1 MICPR
6 NPYLPW
12 SLGLYC
18 PSSVNW
24 RNIEQEVDRDP
35 FLSKIKQDILGGHQY
50 ASYSI
55 ERGQLLYKGRM
66 VLSKDSPFI
75 NQLLKEYRDTAL
87 GGHNGELKTYLRL
100 ATNWF
105 WVKMR
110 SQVTQ
115 YVRS

>member
-1 MICPR
+1 M
-6 NPYLPW
+6 
-12 SLGLYC
+12 
-18 PSSVNW
+18 NW

-35 FLSKIKQDILGGHQY
+35 FLSKIKQDILGGGHQY
-50 ASYSI
+50 ANYSI

-87 GGHNGELKTYLRL
+87 GGHNGELKTYLWL